1 MFKRYLKFIFL
12 IAILLNTSRA
22 EIALGLQTAEELNR
36 QIQNTNSEIEK
47 LDAQIK
53 VYQDQINKTHEVGN
67 TLKNVISEL
76 TLTRTKL
83 QAQVTQTTK
92 KITLTST
99 VINSLD
105 KTIDEKEEEIAK
117 LKESIKA
124 SLNSIYQNGNS
135 TFIESLLSEERI
147 TLSDEIYASE
157 SINQSARNLMLE
169 LGNVRTVLEKNK
181 SQKELE
187 KNNLTKLKNKL
198 DLDKK
203 SVEVV
208 KKEKDT
214 LLKETKNKESEY
226 QKLLIEQ
233 QKKRDA
239 FEQDLSNYE
248 SQLKFILNSKLL
260 PNAGS
265 GVLAW
270 PLDNVLITQLFGKT
284 SSSKRLYVSGSHS
297 GVDFRAPVGTEVK
310 AMANGTVI
318 GAGDTDLYCKGASF
332 GKWVYIDYHNGLSS
346 TFGHLSV
353 ISAKAGDKVK
363 AGDVVGLSGNTGHST
378 GPHLHV
384 TVYAS
389 QGAGVKTIPSLSCA
403 GKTFTMPIAPV
414 NAYLDPMLYLPGTT
428 FSMYKK

>member
-363 AGDVVGLSGNTGHST
+363 AGDIVGLSGNTGHST

-428 FSMYKK
+428 SSMYKK

>member
-248 SQLKFILNSKLL
+248 AQLKFILNSKLL

-428 FSMYKK
+428 SSMYKK

>member
-428 FSMYKK
+428 SSMYKK